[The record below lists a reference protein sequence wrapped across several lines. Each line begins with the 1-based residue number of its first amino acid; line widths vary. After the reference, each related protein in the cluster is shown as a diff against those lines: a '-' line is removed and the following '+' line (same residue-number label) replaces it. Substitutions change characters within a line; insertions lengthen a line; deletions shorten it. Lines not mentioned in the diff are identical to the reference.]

1 MLFLKFLSSVL
12 LALEWSCSVRVSNE
26 LGAGNPHAARL
37 AVCVVVVI
45 AVIESILVGAVVI
58 LIRNIW
64 GYAYSN
70 EEEVVKY
77 AANMMP
83 LLAVTAILDGMAAV
97 LSGFSLSSVTI
108 DLWSL

>member
-1 MLFLKFLSSVL
+1 
-12 LALEWSCSVRVSNE
+12 
-26 LGAGNPHAARL
+26 L

-70 EEEVVKY
+70 EEKVVKY
-77 AANMMP
+77 VANMMP
-83 LLAVTAILDGMAAV
+83 LLAVTALLDGMTAV
-97 LSGFSLSSVTI
+97 LSGFSLSSITI
-108 DLWSL
+108 DLWSLYGLKCMLQKCY